1 MFKGVA
7 SFSADL
13 VFVYNSISS
22 VSPIPVE
29 KNAISQ
35 KKKKKT
41 RAGICLA
48 VERSL

>member
-35 KKKKKT
+35 KKKKT